1 MIAGQTAGFFRGH
14 IEVGIAHTKGFEN
27 PLVEKLLQ
35 RLTAESLYQR
45 TQHICRNAIVI
56 AGAWLKAEWEG
67 AKVLDKGVQIGTVL
81 QCSISIS
88 SLYGMLNVPAIREAR
103 SMGHQLLDGH
113 RIVGCHQL
121 SVDQQRH
128 AL

>member
-1 MIAGQTAGFFRGH
+1 MYWSLACYAQAEH
-14 IEVGIAHTKGFEN
+14 
-27 PLVEKLLQ
+27 LLQ
-35 RLTAESLYQR
+35 TRMLLALWLPMLPRSALLW
-45 TQHICRNAIVI
+45 
-56 AGAWLKAEWEG
+56 AGAGAAPEPPMTEWEG
-67 AKVLDKGVQIGTVL
+67 AKVLEKGVQIGTVL

-113 RIVGCHQL
+113 RNVGSYQL